1 MKVTASGRYN
11 HINNQHNKTNINN
24 NQKNFKGA
32 GVDAAFNLLD
42 AGFKLL
48 DKNAMIQVAFVDSV
62 ATDIPRTL
70 VDLGTSLAAALETAR
85 REFSGLIV
93 NCLIPGVIVK
103 GVASLLPK
111 SAHLKGTDAVNSW
124 ANGAAIDRLSE
135 VYKSVQTSSSVD
147 STREYVQKS
156 LSSLSGLDGKSWIK
170 YSDSVAKPEFQEAVD
185 MITEAIGKAPKE
197 RKVLLSDAKAKLAG
211 LTKAESIL
219 RFNGKP
225 QSNLEETIRD
235 IADMGSKFNVVKK
248 KAMERIDAGTTD
260 DSVVKEVILGA
271 VDKYSDSLKK
281 LVNKKSIIGMIAVMA
296 MAVSVQKINRAIT
309 RKQFKAEGAPIYKDF
324 GKKQTHKQ
332 MTEEEKKV
340 FAAKKAAGAAGMVAM
355 AAASMMKKPTLA
367 MFQFSNIFPTLDQ
380 CRWIASSTF
389 ASRMLAAEDTNELR
403 ESAVRDIAS
412 FAGLYFLGDYVKKGV
427 ASAFE
432 ALSKTKNGAKIL
444 GENVVLLN
452 RTKVVEKPVVKA
464 GASLLEKF
472 GAQVAYRAKQFGV
485 WIKHTDLK
493 AASEVANI
501 KTRNLRN
508 ICRVA
513 DIAFSIIMLG
523 ILLPRYNRSVTEK
536 KVAEAKKQEELQRQA
551 SMKLMAADTPE
562 IFKDM
567 IK

>member
-1 MKVTASGRYN
+1 MKITATGRYN
-11 HINNQHNKTNINN
+11 QSNTQYKNNINN
-24 NQKNFKGA
+24 KKQENFKGA
-32 GVDAAFNLLD
+32 GIDAAFNILD
-42 AGFKLL
+42 KSFQLL

-70 VDLGTSLAAALETAR
+70 VDLGTSLAAAFETAR

-111 SAHLKGTDAVNSW
+111 DANLKGTNVVDSW
-124 ANGAAIDRLSE
+124 ANGAAIDRLSN
-135 VYKSVQTSSSVD
+135 VYKSVQTTASAD
-147 STREYVQKS
+147 CTRDYVQKS
-156 LSSLSGLDGKSWIK
+156 LASVSGLDGTNWVK
-170 YSDSVAKPEFQEAVD
+170 YSDSIDNPEFQEAVVK
-185 MITEAIGKAPKE
+185 ITEAIKRKPKE
-197 RKVLLSDAKAKLAG
+197 RKALLSDAKAKLAG

-219 RFNGKP
+219 KFGDAP
-225 QSNLEETIRD
+225 QANLEETIRD

-248 KAMERIDAGTTD
+248 GAIENIASTADDIDIKN
-260 DSVVKEVILGA
+260 VVSGA
-271 VDKYSDSLKK
+271 IDKYSASLKK
-281 LVNKKSIIGMIAVMA
+281 LVNKKSIIGMALVMA
-296 MAVSVQKINRAIT
+296 MAVSIQKINRAIT

-324 GKKQTHKQ
+324 GKKQTHKK

-340 FAAKKAAGAAGMVAM
+340 FGVKKVAGAAGMVTL
-355 AAASMMKKPTLA
+355 AAASMMKKPSLA

-432 ALSKTKNGAKIL
+432 ALSKTKQGAKLL

-452 RTKVVEKPVVKA
+452 RTKTVSKPTLKA
-464 GASLLEKF
+464 GASLFEKI
-472 GAQVAYRAKQFGV
+472 GSEIVYRAKQFGN

-536 KVAEAKKQEELQRQA
+536 KVAAAKKQEEMQMQA
-551 SMKLMAADTPE
+551 AMKLVQKDTPK
-562 IFKDM
+562 IFMSM
-567 IK
+567 IN